1 MTGRWLSVL
10 DLKLWRD
17 VWSMRGQAL
26 AIALVIAGGVSV
38 HLVMAGMGSLD
49 ETRSAYYERYRFADI
64 WRPRCG
70 RPMRCWTIFAGS
82 TGWRPPSRASCP
94 RSCSTFQTWPNRPA
108 A

>member
-38 HLVMAGMGSLD
+38 HLVICLLYTSP
-49 ETRSAYYERYRFADI
+49 S
-64 WRPRCG
+64 PRDRG
-70 RPMRCWTIFAGS
+70 
-82 TGWRPPSRASCP
+82 
-94 RSCSTFQTWPNRPA
+94 
-108 A
+108 